1 MERHG
6 EEVRET
12 AEEARAGSTPGI
24 VRWVL
29 LVSTLLAIVALT
41 LIWTVG
47 ATGV

>member
-24 VRWVL
+24 VRWML
-29 LVSTLLAIVALT
+29 LGSLLLAVVALSA
-41 LIWTVG
+41 IWISG
-47 ATGV
+47 AAMR